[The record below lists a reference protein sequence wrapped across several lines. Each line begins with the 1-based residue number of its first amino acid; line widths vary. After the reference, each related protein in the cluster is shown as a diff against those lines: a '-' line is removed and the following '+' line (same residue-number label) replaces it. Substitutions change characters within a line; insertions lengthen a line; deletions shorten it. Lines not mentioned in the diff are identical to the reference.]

1 MLVKLYYKLYFL
13 KIDKKKKKFFNK
25 MDSVEKYNF
34 LIHQTLLSPSLF
46 YIEYLEENKNYEK
59 KKVIKI

>member
-1 MLVKLYYKLYFL
+1 
-13 KIDKKKKKFFNK
+13 

-46 YIEYLEENKNYEK
+46 YIEYLEENKNFEK

>member
-1 MLVKLYYKLYFL
+1 
-13 KIDKKKKKFFNK
+13 

-46 YIEYLEENKNYEK
+46 YIEYLKENKMFEK
-59 KKVIKI
+59 NRKSLLNKYA